1 MNIPQGFT
9 IAFPHIFATD
19 ATAYSHFLRDG
30 LGGEILGVERFPDC
44 GVRNADSRCGDTT
57 TMVSEAVRGDRQGGV
72 ADPSGNIWWLSQRL
86 VAGPY

>member
-9 IAFPHIFATD
+9 TAFPHIFATD
-19 ATAYSHFLRDG
+19 ATAYSDFL
-30 LGGEILGVERFPDC
+30 LGGERSPDSV
-44 GVRNADSRCGDTT
+44 VRNADSRCGDTT

-72 ADPSGNIWWLSQRL
+72 ADPSGNIGWLSQRL